1 MVLHQL
7 VKESPDG
14 FSASPTGRQRAYPP
28 KTAEYEDLVQ
38 NSEVF
43 QEKLRAFHSCYGSKF
58 AVPTVGCRALD
69 LHRLFVEVTSR
80 GGIEKVTRDRRWKE
94 VILAFSFPSTITS
107 ASFVLR
113 KHYMSLL
120 YHFEQVYFFCKEVP
134 PVSMP
139 DSGIES
145 LINGSVMKEGDGY
158 MALSSGHEE
167 SNLQP
172 GYSVTGSI
180 DGKFD
185 NGYLVTVKLGS
196 QELKGVLY
204 HIPPISH
211 MSQGDVP
218 HSSLISARRSRKR
231 SRLAMRDPSRPK
243 SNKSGYNFF
252 FSEQYAKLRPQYYGQ
267 ERAIT
272 KKIGHLWSSLTDAE
286 KQVYQEKGLKDKER
300 YKSEMLEYQSSKI

>member
-139 DSGIES
+139 DSGMES

-158 MALSSGHEE
+158 MALSSGHGNDRKTWTYWAE
-167 SNLQP
+167 NLP
-172 GYSVTGSI
+172 I
-180 DGKFD
+180 ACLRLD
-185 NGYLVTVKLGS
+185 LVKMV
-196 QELKGVLY
+196 
-204 HIPPISH
+204 
-211 MSQGDVP
+211 
-218 HSSLISARRSRKR
+218 
-231 SRLAMRDPSRPK
+231 
-243 SNKSGYNFF
+243 
-252 FSEQYAKLRPQYYGQ
+252 
-267 ERAIT
+267 
-272 KKIGHLWSSLTDAE
+272 
-286 KQVYQEKGLKDKER
+286 
-300 YKSEMLEYQSSKI
+300 